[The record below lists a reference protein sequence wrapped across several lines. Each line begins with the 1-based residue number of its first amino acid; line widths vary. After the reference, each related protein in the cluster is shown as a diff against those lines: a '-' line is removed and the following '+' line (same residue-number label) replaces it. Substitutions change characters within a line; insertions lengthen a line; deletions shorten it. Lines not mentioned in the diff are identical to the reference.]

1 MSLDEI
7 SVLCVY
13 SALAVYALAFIAYA
27 IDLSRRSVAG
37 ANAARSDAAASAA
50 PVEGR
55 VFTLAQLTGKLAEIT
70 ALPPAGFDALKKKRD
85 IDRALPR
92 LVAAVTVAEEFGY
105 SALVL
110 TARELGAGLI
120 IEAGLK
126 GAQ

>member
-27 IDLSRRSVAG
+27 IDLSKRSVAG

-55 VFTLAQLTGKLAEIT
+55 VHASTAVGNAVHAVAPGDSATDAKIT
-70 ALPPAGFDALKKKRD
+70 S
-85 IDRALPR
+85 
-92 LVAAVTVAEEFGY
+92 VAE
-105 SALVL
+105 SARMRTP
-110 TARELGAGLI
+110 TASAPDAAAGAGEWAPHAPPRGVAPDVLRR
-120 IEAGLK
+120 GLSTR
-126 GAQ
+126 

>member
-1 MSLDEI
+1 M
-7 SVLCVY
+7 
-13 SALAVYALAFIAYA
+13 
-27 IDLSRRSVAG
+27 AG
-37 ANAARSDAAASAA
+37 VEFAEMVGLFDSA

-70 ALPPAGFDALKKKRD
+70 ALPPAGFDALKKQKD

-105 SALVL
+105 STLVL

-120 IEAGLK
+120 VEASLKK
-126 GAQ
+126 GAQWGSFCCAVPHRRSMNLA